1 MAEEKN
7 IKENFDVRMN
17 FRITASM
24 SVELVHQLSAAN
36 FKKSEWFR
44 EALIKNKTKIV
55 VRQRKSIDATRI
67 LFLVNKASNN
77 INQIAH
83 NLNAGVKINTITPHA
98 FEATLFELKALND
111 FLSTA
116 AKDAD

>member
-1 MAEEKN
+1 MSAEL
-7 IKENFDVRMN
+7 
-17 FRITASM
+17 
-24 SVELVHQLSAAN
+24 ELQLVAAN

-55 VRQRKSIDATRI
+55 VRHRKSIDAKRI

-77 INQIAH
+77 VNQIAH
-83 NLNAGVKINTITPHA
+83 NLNIGVKINTVAPRA
-98 FEATLFELKALND
+98 FEATFFELKVLND

-116 AKDAD
+116 AKVAD